1 MGAFL
6 YEKEEKKMKAFKT
19 VFISLGTAVSSFLG
33 VLFVPILI
41 MVACNTLDFITG
53 MISSWMKGDS
63 ITSKA
68 FYRGVVKKVCMW
80 LLVIVGVLIDE
91 TIAYSLQQFGIE
103 LPFSF
108 LIACVVAVWII
119 CNEFLSILE
128 NLTQIGVPMP
138 AFLKKLVRYL
148 QHQTEAKVII
158 PDIEKEPKGTG
169 GENDES

>member
-1 MGAFL
+1 
-6 YEKEEKKMKAFKT
+6 MKAFKT
-19 VFISLGTAVSSFLG
+19 VFISLGTAVSSLLG

-80 LLVIVGVLIDE
+80 LLVLVGVLIDE
-91 TIAYSLQQFGIE
+91 TLAYSLQQFGIA

-108 LIACVVAVWII
+108 LISCVVAVWII

-128 NLTQIGVPMP
+128 NMTKIGVPMP

-148 QHQTEAKVII
+148 QHQTEGKVII
-158 PDIEKEPKGTG
+158 PEASEE
-169 GENDES
+169 GEDKDGES

>member
-1 MGAFL
+1 M
-6 YEKEEKKMKAFKT
+6 KEFKRF
-19 VFISLGTAVSSFLG
+19 FISIGTAISSFFG

-53 MISSWMKGDS
+53 VISSKMKGNS

-68 FYRGVVKKVCMW
+68 FYRGIVKKVCMW
-80 LLVIVGVLIDE
+80 LLVLVGVLIDE
-91 TIAYSLQQFGIE
+91 TLKYSLEQFGIA

-128 NLTQIGVPMP
+128 NLTEIGVPMP

-148 QHQTEAKVII
+148 QHQTEAKVVV
-158 PDIEKEPKGTG
+158 PDIEADKEEG
-169 GENDES
+169 GGDAEG

>member
-1 MGAFL
+1 M
-6 YEKEEKKMKAFKT
+6 KEFKLF
-19 VFISLGTAVSSFLG
+19 FISIGTAISSFFG

-53 MISSWMKGDS
+53 IINAKFKGDS

-68 FYRGVVKKVCMW
+68 FYRGIVKKVCMW
-80 LLVIVGVLIDE
+80 LLVLVGVLIDE
-91 TIAYSLQQFGIE
+91 TIAYSLQQFGIA

-108 LIACVVAVWII
+108 LVSCVVAVWII

-128 NLTQIGVPMP
+128 NLDQIGVPMP

-148 QHQTEAKVII
+148 QHQTESKIII
-158 PDIEKEPKGTG
+158 PETTEE
-169 GENDES
+169 GEGKDGES

>member
-128 NLTQIGVPMP
+128 NMTQIGVPMP

-148 QHQTEAKVII
+148 QHQTEAKVVI
-158 PDIEKEPKGTG
+158 PDMEPETKE
-169 GENDES
+169 GEGDAES

>member
-1 MGAFL
+1 MT
-6 YEKEEKKMKAFKT
+6 KFKIT
-19 VFISLGTAVSSFLG
+19 FISIGSAISSLFG

-41 MVACNTLDFITG
+41 MVASNTLDFITG
-53 MISSWMKGDS
+53 MINSKLKGEC

-68 FYRGVVKKVCMW
+68 FYRGIVKKVCMW

-91 TIAYSLQQFGIE
+91 TLKYSLEQFGIA

-138 AFLKKLVRYL
+138 AFLTKLVRYL

-158 PDIEKEPKGTG
+158 PDIEEEPKKE
-169 GENDES
+169 GETKNEDS